1 MFQLTRDTCALFV
14 EEGKYRPMRHG
25 WGDGA
30 KMEELGQPV
39 MSKEAERLG
48 LVFLLHLWAVAGV
61 WHKSTC
67 PGAFWLSNKGIDPD
81 SLLTPG
87 GK

>member
-1 MFQLTRDTCALFV
+1 M
-14 EEGKYRPMRHG
+14 EEGTYRPIRHG
-25 WGDGA
+25 WGDGI
-30 KMEELGQPV
+30 KMEELGQTG
-39 MSKEAERLG
+39 MNKEAERLG

-61 WHKSTC
+61 WHKSIC
-67 PGAFWLSNKGIDPD
+67 PGAFWLSSKGIDPD

>member
-1 MFQLTRDTCALFV
+1 MW
-14 EEGKYRPMRHG
+14 HG
-25 WGDGA
+25 WGDGT

-39 MSKEAERLG
+39 MSKEAESLG

-61 WHKSTC
+61 WHKSMC
-67 PGAFWLSNKGIDPD
+67 IGAFWLSSKGIDPD
-81 SLLTPG
+81 SFTPG